1 MSSGNSNEKK
11 PHGWLFKNFIGDCF
25 FSYFP
30 QAQNRTNKALHALL
44 AKAIEKK

>member
-1 MSSGNSNEKK
+1 MSGNSNGKS
-11 PHGWLFKNFIGDCF
+11 HMVGFLRISLVDCF